1 MSRGTV
7 ENISL
12 GPGTLYVA
20 QVGASEPADVTAAWD
35 AAWAEIGYT
44 AEGTEVSIEVSRD
57 PVEVAEEIDPV
68 LYATTSR
75 STTVSFAMVE
85 VTARNLSIALN
96 GGTISTAG
104 GVTTFEPPEPGTE
117 GSLALGW
124 ESEDGE
130 ERWIFR
136 KCSQSGSVAVGR
148 RKGSDKATLP
158 VTMNVEKVTGEA
170 PFTVLFIDSRSGGTI

>member
-20 QVGASEPADVTAAWD
+20 QVGSSEPADVTAAWA
-35 AAWAEIGYT
+35 AAWKQIGYT
-44 AEGTEVSIEVSRD
+44 TEGTEVSIELSRD

-75 STTVSFAMVE
+75 STKVAFAMVE
-85 VTARNLSIALN
+85 VTARNLNIALN
-96 GGTISTAG
+96 GGTISTAA
-104 GVTTFEPPEPGTE
+104 GVTSFEPPEPGTE

-136 KCSQSGSVAVGR
+136 KCSQSGTVSIGR
-148 RKGSDKATLP
+148 RKGADKSSIP
-158 VTMNVEKVTGEA
+158 VEMQVEKVTGQA
-170 PFTVLFIDSRSGGTI
+170 AFKVLLKDSRSGGTI

>member
-1 MSRGTV
+1 MGNV

-12 GPGTLYVA
+12 GPGLLYVA
-20 QVGASEPADVTAAWD
+20 QVGSAEPSDLTASWDSAWT
-35 AAWAEIGYT
+35 EIGYT
-44 AEGTEVSIEVSRD
+44 NEGTEVSIEVSRD

-75 STTVSFAMVE
+75 STTVSFAMAE

-96 GGTISTAG
+96 GGTVSTAG
-104 GVTTFEPPEPGTE
+104 GVTTFEPPEPGDET
-117 GSLALGW
+117 SLALGW

-136 KCSQSGSVAVGR
+136 KCSQSGGVAIGR
-148 RKGSDKATLP
+148 RKGADKATIP
-158 VTMNVEKVTGEA
+158 VTMQVEKVTGEA
-170 PFTVLFIDSRSGGTI
+170 PFTILFAASRSGGSI